1 MTTMLR
7 SSLFVGALLA
17 LSGCPGSN
25 EPSDAGRDAAIPPGV
40 DAPLFTDAPVAPV
53 DSGPPVDAHS
63 VNDAPASDDAFSA
76 IDAPSDAPVVMRD
89 AFVTPPS
96 DGGMCM
102 DLPPDPTRPA
112 EIVCSPCRPP
122 GVSTGGGGR
131 GECETDADCTEG
143 TNGRCGFGRAGSF
156 CSYDLCFSDADCD
169 TGEACLCD
177 GTGLGGGGNT
187 CVSAGC
193 RTNNDCTPGHACS
206 PTFGGCGHYAGFIGF
221 QCHTAEDECT
231 TDADCGPGYCA
242 FDATLAHW
250 ACSTAECV
258 G

>member
-1 MTTMLR
+1 VIRGSIARMITLR
-7 SSLFVGALLA
+7 IFFFSGVLLA

-25 EPSDAGRDAAIPPGV
+25 ESGDAGRDAALPPGV
-40 DAPLFTDAPVAPV
+40 DAPQFIDAPGTDAP
-53 DSGPPVDAHS
+53 GT
-63 VNDAPASDDAFSA
+63 DAPSVDDAFSA
-76 IDAPSDAPVVMRD
+76 TDARGSDAARTPRD
-89 AFVTPPS
+89 AYVTPPS

-112 EIVCSPCRPP
+112 ETVCSPCRPP

-131 GECETDADCTEG
+131 GECETDADCTTG

-156 CSYDLCFSDADCD
+156 CSYDECFRDSDCD

-177 GTGLGGGGNT
+177 GTRLGGGGNT

-193 RTNNDCTPGHACS
+193 RTNNDCTPGYACS
-206 PTFGGCGHYAGFIGF
+206 PTFGGCGTYSGFIGF
-221 QCHTAEDECT
+221 QCHTADDECT
-231 TDADCGPGYCA
+231 TDAECGPGYCA
-242 FDATLAHW
+242 FDPTLAHW
-250 ACSTAECV
+250 ACSTSECV